1 MHHVLVMKD
10 PPDGELVK
18 NKNLSL
24 LFIIVI
30 YLGPKLLYS
39 VKILD
44 MFSEF

>member
-1 MHHVLVMKD
+1 MLYVLCMKD
-10 PPDGELVK
+10 PPDGGLVK
-18 NKNLSL
+18 NKNLSF
-24 LFIIVI
+24 LFIILI